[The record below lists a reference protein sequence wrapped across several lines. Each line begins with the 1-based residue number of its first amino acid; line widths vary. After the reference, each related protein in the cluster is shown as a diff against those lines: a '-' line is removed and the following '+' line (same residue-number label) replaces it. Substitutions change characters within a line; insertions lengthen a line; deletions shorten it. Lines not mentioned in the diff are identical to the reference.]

1 MWINA
6 GFGPNFIFFGGG
18 LQFVAKYSELGAA
31 QPRWAPMAMP
41 PFGQLS

>member
-31 QPRWAPMAMP
+31 QPR
-41 PFGQLS
+41 